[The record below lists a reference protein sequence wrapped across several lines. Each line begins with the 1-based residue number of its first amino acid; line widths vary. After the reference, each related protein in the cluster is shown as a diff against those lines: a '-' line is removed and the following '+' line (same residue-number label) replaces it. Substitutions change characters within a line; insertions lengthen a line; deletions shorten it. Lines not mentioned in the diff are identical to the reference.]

1 MKPISK
7 QTTKDIVF
15 LLRQG
20 LSARQIA
27 QRVGVHYAT
36 VSRVRNKELSGTDVF
51 KGGRP
56 LLLSIRQKR
65 LVVRKITAGECDNA
79 AQAQR
84 MLLEEEGIKASVKTV
99 RNALQEAG
107 MRAMVKKKKPLLRT
121 RHIRARLE
129 FARKYQDWTVD
140 DWKRVVWSDET
151 KVNRFGSD
159 GREWCWKKRGE
170 RLQARHVQ
178 LTVKFGGGSLMI
190 WACFT
195 TRGVGHMA
203 RIDGG
208 LDAKLYTEILEDY
221 VFQSLDY
228 YKMDRGNFIFQQ
240 DNDPKH
246 TVTQIIDSMI

>member
-1 MKPISK
+1 
-7 QTTKDIVF
+7 
-15 LLRQG
+15 
-20 LSARQIA
+20 
-27 QRVGVHYAT
+27 
-36 VSRVRNKELSGTDVF
+36 
-51 KGGRP
+51 
-56 LLLSIRQKR
+56 
-65 LVVRKITAGECDNA
+65 
-79 AQAQR
+79 
-84 MLLEEEGIKASVKTV
+84 
-99 RNALQEAG
+99 
-107 MRAMVKKKKPLLRT
+107 MVKKKKPLLRT

-129 FARKYQDWTVD
+129 FARKYQDWTFD
-140 DWKRVVWSDET
+140 DWKRVVWSNET

-170 RLQARHVQ
+170 RLQARPVQ
-178 LTVKFGGGSLMI
+178 PTVKFGGGSLMI

-246 TVTQIIDSMI
+246 TSRLARAWFEQNHVELLDWPAQLPDLNPIEHLWGYLKRQLSNYEEVPSSMEELWQRVQREWDKIPVEECVRLIESMPRRIAGVLEAKGGYTKY